1 MSNSQ
6 SASLAEKE
14 SGFRSVGLRASGTP
28 DQSSALTNS
37 SMRLSTG
44 SPHASSVEEAQV
56 ATERPLNGRR
66 MFRFTR
72 FSLAVLIGVGA
83 TLGWQSYGDE
93 AREIIIEQ
101 VPTLASLL
109 GVSKMKSPVV
119 ATTSPELVQ
128 QLIPVT
134 FSLDVMR
141 RSVDQL
147 AAKQEQMA
155 QNIAALQAVD
165 EDVRQ
170 KVSSPPPSPTQQAAP
185 VEQAKPP
192 QPKAQALQHSRSAPR
207 PPSAGTG
214 TGFVS
219 R

>member
-1 MSNSQ
+1 MLKSQ

-14 SGFRSVGLRASGTP
+14 NGFRSIGLHATWKP
-28 DQSSALTNS
+28 DRSSAITND
-37 SMRLSTG
+37 SMRPSTD
-44 SPHASSVEEAQV
+44 SPHASSAEEPQV
-56 ATERPLNGRR
+56 ASERPSNGRP
-66 MFRFTR
+66 MLRFPR

-83 TLGWQSYGDE
+83 TLGWQSYGNE

-109 GVSKMKSPVV
+109 AVTKMKSEVV
-119 ATTSPELVQ
+119 ATTSPELAQ
-128 QLIPVT
+128 QLIPLA
-134 FSLDVMR
+134 FNLDVMR

-147 AAKQEQMA
+147 AANQEQMA
-155 QNIAALQAVD
+155 QNIAALQIVD

-170 KVSSPPPSPTQQAAP
+170 KVSFPPASPTQQAASIEE
-185 VEQAKPP
+185 VKPP
-192 QPKAQALQHSRSAPR
+192 QHRAQALHSRSAPR
-207 PPSAGTG
+207 PRSAE

>member
-14 SGFRSVGLRASGTP
+14 SGFRSVGLRAIWTP
-28 DQSSALTNS
+28 DLIRASTNG
-37 SMRLSTG
+37 SMRRSTD

-56 ATERPLNGRR
+56 ATERPSHGRR
-66 MFRFTR
+66 MFRFPR

-109 GVSKMKSPVV
+109 AVSKMKSPAA
-119 ATTSPELVQ
+119 ATTSPELAQ
-128 QLIPVT
+128 QLIPLT
-134 FSLDVMR
+134 FNLDVMR

-155 QNIAALQAVD
+155 QSIAALQAVD

-170 KVSSPPPSPTQQAAP
+170 KVSSPPASPRQQAAS
-185 VEQAKPP
+185 VEQVEPP
-192 QPKAQALQHSRSAPR
+192 QQKAQAVHSRSAPR

-214 TGFVS
+214 FVS

>member
-1 MSNSQ
+1 MLKSQ
-6 SASLAEKE
+6 SPSLAEKE
-14 SGFRSVGLRASGTP
+14 NGFRSVGPRAIWKP
-28 DQSSALTNS
+28 DQSSALTND
-37 SMRLSTG
+37 SMRLSTD
-44 SPHASSVEEAQV
+44 SPHASSTEEPQV
-56 ATERPLNGRR
+56 ASERASNGRR
-66 MFRFTR
+66 MLRFPR
-72 FSLAVLIGVGA
+72 FSVAVLIGVGA

-109 GVSKMKSPVV
+109 AVSKMKSAVV

-128 QLIPVT
+128 QLIPIT
-134 FSLDVMR
+134 FNLDVMR

-147 AAKQEQMA
+147 AANQEQMA
-155 QNIAALQAVD
+155 QNIAALQIVD

-170 KVSSPPPSPTQQAAP
+170 KVSSPPATPTQQATA
-185 VEQAKPP
+185 VEQVKPP
-192 QPKAQALQHSRSAPR
+192 QHRAQALHSRSAPR
-207 PPSAGTG
+207 PRSAE

>member
-1 MSNSQ
+1 M
-6 SASLAEKE
+6 
-14 SGFRSVGLRASGTP
+14 
-28 DQSSALTNS
+28 
-37 SMRLSTG
+37 MLSTD

-56 ATERPLNGRR
+56 ATERPSNSRR
-66 MFRFTR
+66 MFRYSR
-72 FSLAVLIGVGA
+72 FALAVLIGVGA

-93 AREIIIEQ
+93 ARKIIIEQ
-101 VPTLASLL
+101 VPTLASSLA
-109 GVSKMKSPVV
+109 VSKMKSPVV

-128 QLIPVT
+128 LIPLT
-134 FSLDVMR
+134 FGLDVMR

-170 KVSSPPPSPTQQAAP
+170 KASSPPASPTQQAAS
-185 VEQAKPP
+185 VEQVKPP
-192 QPKAQALQHSRSAPR
+192 QHKAQAVHSRSAPR
-207 PPSAGTG
+207 PPSAE
-214 TGFVS
+214 TGFIS

>member
-6 SASLAEKE
+6 SASLAEKK
-14 SGFRSVGLRASGTP
+14 SDFRSVGLRAIWTP
-28 DQSSALTNS
+28 KLIRALTNS
-37 SMRLSTG
+37 SMRLSTD
-44 SPHASSVEEAQV
+44 SPNASSVEEAQV
-56 ATERPLNGRR
+56 ATERPSNGRR
-66 MFRFTR
+66 MFLFPR

-93 AREIIIEQ
+93 ARKIIIEQ

-109 GVSKMKSPVV
+109 AVSKMKSPAV
-119 ATTSPELVQ
+119 ATTSSELVQ
-128 QLIPVT
+128 QLVPLT
-134 FSLDVMR
+134 FNLDVMR

-155 QNIAALQAVD
+155 QSIAALQAVD

-170 KVSSPPPSPTQQAAP
+170 KVSSPPAPPTQQAAS
-185 VEQAKPP
+185 VGQVNPP
-192 QPKAQALQHSRSAPR
+192 QPKVQTVHSRSAPR
-207 PPSAGTG
+207 PPPPSAG